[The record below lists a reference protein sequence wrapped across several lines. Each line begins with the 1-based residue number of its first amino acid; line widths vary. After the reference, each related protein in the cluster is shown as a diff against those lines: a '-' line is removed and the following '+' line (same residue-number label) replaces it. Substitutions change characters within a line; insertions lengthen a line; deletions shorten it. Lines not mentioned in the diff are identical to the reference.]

1 MLVAIQWPRKEF
13 DTVRRDIPGHFLQ
26 TLDACTPH
34 LARRA
39 RQGTQAE
46 RFVGT
51 GDLPNFFRKPYGPGW
66 ALVGD
71 AGHFKDPVLAHG
83 ISDAFHD
90 AELLAEAIDSGL
102 TGRRP
107 LQEALADYEQRRNKT
122 ALPLYELNCQMAT
135 LEPPPPEMQPL
146 FSALRSNPVEA
157 NRYMAT
163 LAGTVS
169 PAEFFAPENMARI
182 MNGLGQ

>member
-1 MLVAIQWPRKEF
+1 M
-13 DTVRRDIPGHFLQ
+13 
-26 TLDACTPH
+26 
-34 LARRA
+34 
-39 RQGTQAE
+39 
-46 RFVGT
+46 
-51 GDLPNFFRKPYGPGW
+51 
-66 ALVGD
+66 
-71 AGHFKDPVLAHG
+71 
-83 ISDAFHD
+83 SDAFHD

-107 LQEALADYEQRRNKT
+107 LQEAFADYEQRRNET

-135 LEPPPPEMQPL
+135 LEPPPPEMRPR

-182 MNGLGQ
+182 MNGLRQ